1 MLRTDCCVALGSGQD
16 LGKKVRKTLP
26 HYRQWYLTVPCETE
40 TAPSF
45 FDTKKI
51 NLVAGALIQKGRPR
65 STWKAASNLQLDI
78 LGHGLKS
85 DRNGNYSLGLLSS
98 VEAIGQ
104 ERMKT
109 SETQRK
115 GRNNWAPGS
124 ETLLDSFCFLLCFV
138 FLFVYLFWVFFHIRN
153 RLCSLHGRILV

>member
-16 LGKKVRKTLP
+16 LGKKVRKPLP

-51 NLVAGALIQKGRPR
+51 DLVAGALIQKGRPR

-85 DRNGNYSLGLLSS
+85 DGNGNYSLGLLSS

-124 ETLLDSFCFLLCFV
+124 ETLLDSFCFFALFCFFV
-138 FLFVYLFWVFFHIRN
+138 CLFVLGFFPHQE
-153 RLCSLHGRILV
+153 